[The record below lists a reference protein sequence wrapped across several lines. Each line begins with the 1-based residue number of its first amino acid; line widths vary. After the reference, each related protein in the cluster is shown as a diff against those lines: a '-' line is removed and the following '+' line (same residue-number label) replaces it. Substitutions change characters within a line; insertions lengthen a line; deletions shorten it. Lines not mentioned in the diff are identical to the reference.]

1 MKYAIQV
8 VITTDEGQTETQDIA
23 CVERE
28 DVTPTTLGLTLAE
41 GKAILKALQAVV
53 VEQQL
58 TAHLKSQRPCGYCGR
73 LQRSKGSHTTQIRTV
88 FGTIPVQSLRLYQ
101 CPCQSD
107 AVRTFSPL
115 AVLLPEPMTPELL
128 FLETKW
134 AALVSYG
141 ITAQL
146 LHDVLPIDDALTPCT
161 IREHVF
167 TVAERLEQ
175 ALGDEQWSFIDSCPA
190 EWSRLPIPNGPLTVG
205 LDGGY
210 VRAQGTRGWFEVIA
224 GKSLL
229 AFTRGEESEAP
240 VSSKC
245 FAFVQTFD
253 QKPKRR
259 LFEVLQSQGHQLN
272 QQITFLS
279 DGGDTV
285 RDLQLYLNPHAEHIL
300 DWFHV
305 TMRLTVL
312 QQTAKGLP
320 DQIRDEEQ
328 DYPLRDPVVREL
340 ERLKWYVW
348 HGNVY
353 KALQVVQSIEMD
365 LDAAVAASGHST
377 ARKLLKA
384 VEEFH
389 TYIANNQGFIPNYG
403 ERYRAGERIST
414 GFVES
419 TVNQVISKRF
429 CKKQQMAWTPR
440 GAHLLL
446 QIRTRVLNG
455 DWEATFQEWYPGFR
469 AAPQQMAA

>member
-1 MKYAIQV
+1 
-8 VITTDEGQTETQDIA
+8 
-23 CVERE
+23 
-28 DVTPTTLGLTLAE
+28 
-41 GKAILKALQAVV
+41 
-53 VEQQL
+53 
-58 TAHLKSQRPCGYCGR
+58 
-73 LQRSKGSHTTQIRTV
+73 
-88 FGTIPVQSLRLYQ
+88 
-101 CPCQSD
+101 
-107 AVRTFSPL
+107 
-115 AVLLPEPMTPELL
+115 
-128 FLETKW
+128 
-134 AALVSYG
+134 
-141 ITAQL
+141 
-146 LHDVLPIDDALTPCT
+146 
-161 IREHVF
+161 
-167 TVAERLEQ
+167 
-175 ALGDEQWSFIDSCPA
+175 
-190 EWSRLPIPNGPLTVG
+190 LPIPNGPVTVG
-205 LDGGY
+205 IDGGD
-210 VRAQGTRGWFEVIA
+210 VRAQGKQGWFEVIA

-245 FAFVQTFD
+245 FAFVQTVD

-285 RDLQLYLNPHAEHIL
+285 RELQLYLNPHAEHLL

-305 TMRLTVL
+305 SMRLTVL

-320 DQIRDEEQ
+320 DKTSDEEE
-328 DYPLRDPVVREL
+328 DYPLRDPVVRDL
-340 ERLKWYVW
+340 ERLKWYLW

-353 KALQVVQSIEMD
+353 KALQVVQCIEMD
-365 LDAAVAASGHST
+365 LDAAVANDGHAT

-389 TYIANNQGFIPNYG
+389 TYIENNKGFIPNYG
-403 ERYRAGERIST
+403 ERHRHGERIST

-446 QIRTRVLNG
+446 QIHTRVLND
-455 DWEATFQEWYPGFR
+455 DWEATFREWYPGFR
-469 AAPQQMAA
+469 AAPEQVAA